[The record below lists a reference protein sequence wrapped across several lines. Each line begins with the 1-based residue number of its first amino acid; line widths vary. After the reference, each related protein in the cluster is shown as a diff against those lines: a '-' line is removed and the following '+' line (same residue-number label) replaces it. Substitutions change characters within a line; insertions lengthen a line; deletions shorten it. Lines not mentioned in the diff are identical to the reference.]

1 MLTFVG
7 AGLLI
12 GGVLGSRLTVLALI
26 PVLAFVLSVAALAW
40 MGAGDWNWAHL
51 IALVVFLQIGYVCGA
66 ALRLFVA
73 PAGLA
78 REGKGVPEPL

>member
-26 PVLAFVLSVAALAW
+26 PALALVLSVAAW
-40 MGAGDWNWAHL
+40 MGAGDLSWAHL
-51 IALVVFLQIGYVCGA
+51 IALVVFLQVGYVCGA